1 MRSPWL
7 FVPSLYF
14 QQGLPVILVQQFS
27 VLLFKKLGFPNDQI
41 LYWTSLLGWPWVI
54 KMFWGPAVDING
66 TKRSWTLWMQLG
78 ITVCLFALGMIVA
91 SGATSF
97 IWAASLAILLVIAFL
112 SATHDIALDGY
123 YIVALPKDAQA
134 FFLGI
139 TSMFFRLAMIFCT
152 GAMVILAGLWERQG
166 VSVSASWSR
175 AIFVAAALY
184 AALAIY
190 ASRIMPK
197 STLDRPAL
205 KSSQAKL
212 GSFGEAFATFFTQKD
227 AIPIILFVL
236 FYRFGES
243 MLSKMSGL
251 FFLDSKAA
259 GGLGLDSVQAGT
271 VLGSCGVIALMSG
284 GLLGGIA
291 VSRISLRRCLLPMAL
306 FMHIPNLMY
315 VWAAHRLPGPSVMY
329 FIVGIDQFA
338 YGFGMASYMVYTM
351 YVCQKSRFQASHY
364 AIVTALMALGA
375 MIAGMTSGY
384 VQPHFGYFWSF
395 VTVCAVTVP
404 GTLLLW
410 WIPLEGIDTDQ
421 EKLLET
427 APVSEVEAI

>member
-1 MRSPWL
+1 MRSPWF
-7 FVPSLYF
+7 FVPTVYF

-27 VLLFKKLGFPNDQI
+27 VLLYKKLGLPNDQI

-54 KMFWGPAVDING
+54 KMFWGPLVDLNG

-78 ITVCLFALGMIVA
+78 ICISLFALGFVVA
-91 SGATSF
+91 TGSISF
-97 IWAASLAILLVIAFL
+97 IWPVSLAVLLFVAFL

-152 GAMVILAGLWERQG
+152 GTMVILAGLWERNG
-166 VSVSASWSR
+166 VSISTSWSR
-175 AIFVAAALY
+175 SILVAAALY
-184 AALAIY
+184 TLLAIY
-190 ASRIMPK
+190 AYWILPR
-197 STLDRPAL
+197 STLDRPAP
-205 KSSQAKL
+205 KSSRAKL

-251 FFLDSKAA
+251 FFLDSRAA

-291 VSRISLRRCLLPMAL
+291 VSRLGLKRCLLPMAL
-306 FMHIPNLMY
+306 FMHLPNLMY

-329 FIVGIDQFA
+329 FIVGVDQFA

-384 VQPHFGYFWSF
+384 LQPHFGYFWSF
-395 VTVCAVTVP
+395 VAVCAVTVP

-410 WIPLEGIDTDQ
+410 WIPLDGI
-421 EKLLET
+421 
-427 APVSEVEAI
+427 VGSESPATEVTFAAEMES